1 MTNNGVIEPPFYEMV
16 GMFADEAMVH
26 VEKKVTTELPFKG
39 SEKDKRNYIK
49 GILMSMKPC
58 DDILEFNFPIKLDSG
73 EYEIIQG
80 WRAQH
85 SHHIT
90 PCKGGIRFAP
100 DVNMNEVMAL
110 ATLMTYK
117 CSLVDV
123 PFGGAKA
130 AVKID
135 PSKYNVSELER
146 ICRRFALELAKKNF
160 LGPNSDVPAPDVGT
174 GQKEMAWIA
183 DTYAN
188 TVGFGD
194 LNALGCVTGKPV
206 EHGGV
211 EGRTEA
217 TGLGLFFGIKNFV
230 ESAKNCKACGLDKP
244 GIEGKRV
251 IIQGFGNV
259 GTYSCKFLQAA
270 GAKIIGIIEI
280 DTALYNPDGLDFK
293 ELDEYRNKNG
303 SLKGFPGAKEVDRQE
318 LMYYECD
325 ILIPAALQRQI
336 TAKNVDKI
344 KAKVIAEGA
353 NGPTSYYAHKQLIKR
368 NVMVIPDLLMN
379 SGGVTVSYF
388 EWLKN
393 LNHVSYGRLN
403 FKYEKENT
411 MCLLR
416 IIESVVGKSVTPSS
430 ELSHRMDTA
439 SELDIV
445 HSGLEFTIERASRQV
460 METAERYGLGLDFRL
475 AAYIVAIEKVFHS
488 LRACGNVF

>member
-1 MTNNGVIEPPFYEMV
+1 MTNNGIIEPPFYEMV
-16 GMFADEAMVH
+16 GMFADDAMVH
-26 VEKKVTTELPFKG
+26 VENKIMTELPFKG
-39 SEKDKRNYIK
+39 SEKDKRNYIH

-58 DDILEFNFPIKLDSG
+58 DDILEFNFPIKLDNG
-73 EYEIIQG
+73 EFEIIQG

-85 SHHIT
+85 SHHIN

-117 CSLVDV
+117 CSLADI

-135 PSKYNVSELER
+135 PSKYKVSELER

-160 LGPNSDVPAPDVGT
+160 LGPNADVPAPDVGT
-174 GQKEMAWIA
+174 GQREMAWIA

-194 LNALGCVTGKPV
+194 PNALGCVTGKPV
-206 EHGGV
+206 EYGGV

-217 TGLGLFFGIKNFV
+217 TGLGLFFGIRNFV
-230 ESAKNCKACGLDKP
+230 ECDKNCKACGLDEP
-244 GIEGKRV
+244 GIKGKTI

-259 GTYSCKFLQAA
+259 GTYSCKFLHAA

-280 DTALYNPDGLDFK
+280 DTGLFNPNGLDFN
-293 ELDEYRNKNG
+293 ELDEYRNKHG
-303 SLKGFPGAKEVDRQE
+303 SLKGFPNAEEVDRHE

-353 NGPTSYYAHKQLIKR
+353 NGPTSYYAHNQLIKR
-368 NVMVIPDLLMN
+368 NIMVIPDLLMN
-379 SGGVTVSYF
+379 CGGVTVSYF

-403 FKYEKENT
+403 FKYEKENN
-411 MCLLR
+411 MCLVR
-416 IIESVVGKSVTPSS
+416 IIESAVEKPIPLSS
-430 ELSHRMDTA
+430 ELAHRMDTA

-445 HSGLEFTIERASRQV
+445 HSGLEFTIERSSRQV

-488 LRACGNVF
+488 LRASGNVF